1 MGWFRSKDLLDRTF
15 EIGVILKGLDGL
27 LEVVGGVLLLIVS
40 PAAINRIVA
49 ALTQH
54 ELSEDPHDVIA
65 THLLR
70 VTHGLTG
77 SAIGFAAAYLLLH
90 GIVKVVLVLALLRN
104 KIWAYPWL
112 IAFLVAFIG
121 YQLYRIVL
129 DPTLGLSA
137 LTIFDALIVWLTW
150 REYQKQRT
158 LHALDKNHRRDG
170 RRRSVFEEEP

>member
-15 EIGVILKGLDGL
+15 EIGIILKGLDGL
-27 LEVVGGVLLLIVS
+27 LEVIGGVLLLIVS
-40 PAAINRIVA
+40 PAAINRIVV

-54 ELSEDPHDVIA
+54 ELSEDPHDFVA

-70 VTHGLTG
+70 VSHGLTG
-77 SAIGFAAAYLLLH
+77 SAVGFAAAYLLLH

-104 KIWAYPWL
+104 KTWAYPWT
-112 IAFLVAFIG
+112 IAFLLAFIG

-137 LTIFDALIVWLTW
+137 LTVFDAVIVWLTW
-150 REYQKQRT
+150 REY
-158 LHALDKNHRRDG
+158 RRQHTA
-170 RRRSVFEEEP
+170 R